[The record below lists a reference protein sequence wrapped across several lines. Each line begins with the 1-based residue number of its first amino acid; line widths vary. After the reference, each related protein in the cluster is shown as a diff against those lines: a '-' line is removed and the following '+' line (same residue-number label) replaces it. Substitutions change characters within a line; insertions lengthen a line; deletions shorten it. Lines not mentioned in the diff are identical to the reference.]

1 MKFPALVLALLMP
14 FALAAC
20 SGPVGPQGEQGKQGA
35 SGPQGAKGE
44 QGPPGLAGPPG
55 PKGDPGP
62 RGPKG
67 DKGDRGDKGDPGERG
82 QAALRMVEGVGSV
95 ACAPDE
101 VIVSAYC
108 YAPKGEG
115 STLVQFSS
123 GEGRNGTVTAA
134 CGSSIQKVRAF
145 CAKK

>member
-1 MKFPALVLALLMP
+1 MKFHALVLAVLLP
-14 FALAAC
+14 FTLAAC
-20 SGPVGPQGEQGKQGA
+20 EGPVGPQGSEGKQGTA
-35 SGPQGAKGE
+35 GPQGPKGE
-44 QGPPGLAGPPG
+44 QGPAGPAGPPG
-55 PKGDPGP
+55 P
-62 RGPKG
+62 RGERGEKG
-67 DKGDRGDKGDPGERG
+67 DKGDRGDKGERG
-82 QAALRMVEGVGSV
+82 DRGEMTLRMVEGTGSV
-95 ACAPDE
+95 ACNQDE

-123 GEGRNGTVTAA
+123 EGPTGMVSAA